1 MDLET
6 IIKRINE
13 LEIQLDS
20 IKKTLSSQNT
30 KIGSLEDKTVNFLEK
45 VREQKNEISRVS
57 TSVSSLGQFDAA
69 LTKIRVD
76 FSRQIEESEERQNLN
91 LKMKEKLQ
99 SDQIRKNEQSIESL
113 KDDLNEGFEEKI
125 KQFIDQDT
133 RVLQQF
139 KEIESQVVKKLRS
152 DDEFKSGF
160 TMLQQD
166 VSKNKKILDTVSVE
180 FDAYKKRVEELRAK
194 IDIITNDI
202 KTNESQLNEIVAT
215 ETERK
220 QAYITYIDQQAL
232 TKNERERAW
241 QEWRTQ
247 YEEAFQQVNK
257 LLPELQKQQIDMEKT
272 KQSFDSV
279 IERIDRRANEITE
292 MYRLMDEKFRQEWAN
307 YKSDL
312 EKRSTGMKL
321 VLDEKQTDLMG
332 NFLAFRDRVVTLE
345 DETHEMR
352 EALLLMSREI
362 QKGMQSLMNM
372 VHGWMDAFDKIKT
385 NRS

>member
-99 SDQIRKNEQSIESL
+99 SDQIGKNEQSIKSL